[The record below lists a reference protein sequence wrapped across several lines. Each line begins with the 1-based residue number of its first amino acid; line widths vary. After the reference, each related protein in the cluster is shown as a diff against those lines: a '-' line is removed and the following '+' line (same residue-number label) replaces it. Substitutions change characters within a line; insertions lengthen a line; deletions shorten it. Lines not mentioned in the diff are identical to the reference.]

1 MNNNNLFDMYG
12 IEEPPKQVEDN
23 NSQPNILENNS
34 TQPNTNDVNNSP
46 EQISENPNN
55 QPQTQIQQ
63 INNGNNTSS
72 FVKPIPDEV
81 MKEVHTKDNKD
92 KELLKLFIGQ
102 NFESIVYGG
111 FSFCTLLFG
120 ANYMVYR
127 KQYGSAF
134 ILFILN
140 ILLLLSPLLMQSS
153 ISIIFFLINFITI
166 IYFSLNFK
174 SSYVA
179 KAKET
184 IDRIMFQKLSIEE
197 KQEMIKKAGGTDNRA
212 FIFYFLM
219 MIISSVI
226 SFFVFKNQL
235 F

>member
-1 MNNNNLFDMYG
+1 
-12 IEEPPKQVEDN
+12 
-23 NSQPNILENNS
+23 
-34 TQPNTNDVNNSP
+34 
-46 EQISENPNN
+46 
-55 QPQTQIQQ
+55 
-63 INNGNNTSS
+63 
-72 FVKPIPDEV
+72 
-81 MKEVHTKDNKD
+81 
-92 KELLKLFIGQ
+92 
-102 NFESIVYGG
+102 
-111 FSFCTLLFG
+111 
-120 ANYMVYR
+120 MVYR